1 MNLKLR
7 KKLIA
12 KTGKVKSVD
21 FHPSFSWILLGLYNG
36 SISIYDY
43 NTQSSVQYLEVSV
56 KAIRAVKFMPV
67 QNYLICGADDKR
79 IRVYNYNTM
88 EKVSDFEAHT
98 DFIRSIVVHYKEP
111 FFLSSSDDNTI
122 HLYDA
127 SQNCLLIRTYQE
139 HSDFVMRLA
148 VNPKDYSMFA
158 SSSMDKKI
166 KIWSFNASNSQMT
179 LEGHTKGI
187 GALAFCAFTDK
198 PYLASGSD
206 DMKVIVWDYTSKQI
220 IFTFKGHE
228 NNLSALC
235 FHPEL
240 PILISAAEDTSCK
253 FWNINTGKLETERIF
268 GYDVI
273 WDINAKEDDNMIG
286 FGCDEATLVIQ
297 IGNQEPLATFNASQA
312 KIIYAQQ
319 NNIYSLNLKQ
329 VQNQYKD
336 GEIISIPPKQL
347 GSTDVYPNTISY
359 SNNGRYFSI
368 LSDKEFVISTSGVY
382 RSSCVGQCS
391 DLSWNDNDSFIIKE
405 GNYVKMYKE
414 FKEYSKFKPGF
425 AFEGVFGGP
434 LYSIKT
440 EDAIYMYDYDN
451 SIFIRK
457 IDVCPNKII
466 WNESKTKVALICAD
480 STFILTVKYDVIE
493 EYIENTVD
501 GGNKNNNNESGC
513 EEGFDVDY
521 DINDMI
527 MSGLFIGDVFVYQN
541 IKKKINYAING
552 KTFSIS
558 TLSNNFYMLGYLPST
573 NKLYFLNKQFQLTSY
588 DFPEAFAYY
597 QMAILEKNND
607 KANKLFK
614 NIPEVFLEKVIV
626 FLEKFGYNEISYTLT
641 KNQNQ
646 KFSLAL
652 KLKKLNDAWEIA
664 LKESNSEKMK
674 MVADLAFELGEFS
687 FGENAM
693 LKANDLNGLLLY
705 YSAIQNKSKLL
716 SLAENAKDKGKFNI
730 AFAAYYQLNDL
741 NNCLQLLINTKRY
754 PEAALFCR
762 TYCPTKL
769 DQVLSAWNDVLEKND
784 ENNRMITK
792 VVNPLKEE
800 NKDVFDKCE
809 KYNDEFYKRVSNG
822 KNEDIDSFSNYFG
835 IDLFNKVSKGE
846 DINMDSILEQ

>member
-1 MNLKLR
+1 
-7 KKLIA
+7 
-12 KTGKVKSVD
+12 
-21 FHPSFSWILLGLYNG
+21 
-36 SISIYDY
+36 
-43 NTQSSVQYLEVSV
+43 
-56 KAIRAVKFMPV
+56 
-67 QNYLICGADDKR
+67 
-79 IRVYNYNTM
+79 
-88 EKVSDFEAHT
+88 
-98 DFIRSIVVHYKEP
+98 
-111 FFLSSSDDNTI
+111 
-122 HLYDA
+122 
-127 SQNCLLIRTYQE
+127 
-139 HSDFVMRLA
+139 
-148 VNPKDYSMFA
+148 
-158 SSSMDKKI
+158 
-166 KIWSFNASNSQMT
+166 
-179 LEGHTKGI
+179 
-187 GALAFCAFTDK
+187 
-198 PYLASGSD
+198 
-206 DMKVIVWDYTSKQI
+206 
-220 IFTFKGHE
+220 
-228 NNLSALC
+228 
-235 FHPEL
+235 
-240 PILISAAEDTSCK
+240 
-253 FWNINTGKLETERIF
+253 
-268 GYDVI
+268 
-273 WDINAKEDDNMIG
+273 
-286 FGCDEATLVIQ
+286 
-297 IGNQEPLATFNASQA
+297 
-312 KIIYAQQ
+312 
-319 NNIYSLNLKQ
+319 
-329 VQNQYKD
+329 
-336 GEIISIPPKQL
+336 
-347 GSTDVYPNTISY
+347 
-359 SNNGRYFSI
+359 
-368 LSDKEFVISTSGVY
+368 
-382 RSSCVGQCS
+382 
-391 DLSWNDNDSFIIKE
+391 
-405 GNYVKMYKE
+405 
-414 FKEYSKFKPGF
+414 
-425 AFEGVFGGP
+425 
-434 LYSIKT
+434 
-440 EDAIYMYDYDN
+440 
-451 SIFIRK
+451 
-457 IDVCPNKII
+457 
-466 WNESKTKVALICAD
+466 LICAD

-501 GGNKNNNNESGC
+501 GGNKSNNNESGC

-597 QMAILEKNND
+597 QMAILEKNID

-664 LKESNSEKMK
+664 LKESNNEKMK

-769 DQVLSAWNDVLEKND
+769 DQVLTAWNDVLEKND

-800 NKDVFDKCE
+800 NKDVFEKCE